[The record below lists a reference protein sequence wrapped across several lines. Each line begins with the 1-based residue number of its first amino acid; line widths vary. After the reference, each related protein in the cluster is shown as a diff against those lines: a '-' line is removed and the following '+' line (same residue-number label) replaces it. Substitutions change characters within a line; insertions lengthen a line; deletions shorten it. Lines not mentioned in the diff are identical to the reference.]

1 MTITIKA
8 GTASGVNL
16 SAYLANF
23 ASGFTPVG
31 RGQFSGANMISGK
44 QYAMTDSTGYG
55 VVLGASKSDW
65 SYSMTTHTVEGSL
78 DSLSFGTG
86 TVLDTTDR
94 LFDQSV
100 ELSITGLAIEDSGT
114 ANAIR
119 SELGAK
125 STATLLAELASDQL
139 VFIGSEGGDTVKA
152 YGFDD
157 KLTGGGGND
166 VLWGNG
172 GNDRIV
178 GGTGNDTMV
187 GGTGTDVLLGDAG
200 NDIAK
205 GGDGTDTLKGGASN
219 DKLYGDAGNDKL
231 YGEAGNDVL
240 SGGAGNDRLSGGAGD
255 NTLTGGAGKDA
266 FVFAATDNGRTT
278 ITDFEAG
285 AGVGDQILLDRDILS
300 SFADVQAHATQSG
313 ANLVIDYGDGSIVL
327 RGVEL
332 ADLAR
337 NDFAFV

>member
-8 GTASGVNL
+8 GAATGVNV
-16 SAYLANF
+16 SAYLAKFTSSF
-23 ASGFTPVG
+23 APVG
-31 RGQFSGANMISGK
+31 RGQFSGADMVSGK

-78 DSLSFGTG
+78 DSLSFGTS
-86 TVLDTTDR
+86 TVLDTQHHRFT
-94 LFDQSV
+94 QKA
-100 ELSITGLAIEDSGT
+100 ELSITGLGIEDSAT

-119 SELGAK
+119 SELGSK
-125 STATLLAELASDQL
+125 STASLLAELASDQL
-139 VFIGSEGGDTVKA
+139 VFKGSGGADVFKA
-152 YGFDD
+152 YGFNDT
-157 KLTGGGGND
+157 LSGGAGND

-172 GNDRIV
+172 GNDRLSGGAGDDTLV
-178 GGTGNDTMV
+178 GGA
-187 GGTGTDVLLGDAG
+187 GTDVLIGDAG
-200 NDIAK
+200 HDVAK
-205 GGDGTDTLKGGASN
+205 GG
-219 DKLYGDAGNDKL
+219 AGNDTIK
-231 YGEAGNDVL
+231 
-240 SGGAGNDRLSGGAGD
+240 GGAGNDRLFGDAGQDKLFGDAGNDVLNGGAGND
-255 NTLTGGAGKDA
+255 RLMGGAGTNTLTGGAGKDV
-266 FVFAATDNGRTT
+266 FVFSSADSGRTT

-300 SFADVQAHATQSG
+300 SFAAVKDHAHQSG
-313 ANLVIDYGDGSIVL
+313 ANLVIDYGEGSIVL